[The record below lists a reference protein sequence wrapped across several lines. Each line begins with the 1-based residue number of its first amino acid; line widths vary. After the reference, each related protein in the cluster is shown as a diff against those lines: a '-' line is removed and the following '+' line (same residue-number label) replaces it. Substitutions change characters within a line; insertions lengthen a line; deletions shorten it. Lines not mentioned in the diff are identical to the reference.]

1 MTDLSQKMT
10 DASQSDDSD
19 KASALK
25 SILSKIGG
33 GSEKVDETE
42 DLQQKSKAY
51 NFNPDD
57 VAPPEVQ
64 QQLFSVLK
72 WRDSVYREI
81 LKKIEMIPGLSDL
94 IDELT
99 NALNAYVY
107 TVIAPWITVI
117 KFLPL
122 VVEFIF

>member
-51 NFNPDD
+51 TFNPDD